1 MVGFYWNAACRGTLH
16 GFGDRV
22 GIPEVVLMALPE
34 RFRVSRRYLLY
45 VVTKCSQLAG
55 NIVRCHAG
63 FDADQALRHV
73 YKSCGDPAARCAQNQ
88 MANHP
93 VNADAREPSVQCK
106 VWAARAGYWE
116 R

>member
-1 MVGFYWNAACRGTLH
+1 MVSFYWNAACRGTLH

-45 VVTKCSQLAG
+45 VVTKRSQLAG

-73 YKSCGDPAARCAQNQ
+73 YKSCGDPAASDLFPNVGCHKETRSLQL
-88 MANHP
+88 
-93 VNADAREPSVQCK
+93 SVSVEAPTVVALQSN
-106 VWAARAGYWE
+106 
-116 R
+116 